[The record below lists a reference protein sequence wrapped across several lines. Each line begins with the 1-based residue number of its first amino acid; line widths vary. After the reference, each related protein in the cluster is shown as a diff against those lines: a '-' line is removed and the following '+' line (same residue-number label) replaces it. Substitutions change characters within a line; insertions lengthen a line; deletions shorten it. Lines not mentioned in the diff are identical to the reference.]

1 MSDTHRP
8 AVMLLALLL
17 TAQAACV
24 RKPVQRQPAVSSVA
38 PTLVVERFLRAV
50 NANDVQTMARLFG
63 TRDGSILNRE
73 KPDEVQKRMFILA
86 SLLHHDNYQMEGNQ
100 IVPGQLSDAIQLN
113 VRMWFG
119 ERQVVLPFTLVRT
132 KKDAWMVE
140 KIGVDRL
147 SEGG

>member
-1 MSDTHRP
+1 MSSIHRP
-8 AVMLLALLL
+8 AVALLTVL
-17 TAQAACV
+17 LILQTACV
-24 RKPVQRQPAVSSVA
+24 HRPVPTQPNVSTVA

-63 TRDGSILNRE
+63 TKDGSIVNME
-73 KPDEVQKRMFILA
+73 KSDEVQQRMFILA
-86 SLLHHDNYQMEGNQ
+86 SLLHHDDYRIEGNQ
-100 IVPGQLSDAIQLN
+100 IVPGRLNDAIQLN

-119 ERQVVLPFTLVRT
+119 ERQVVIPFLMVRA
-132 KKDAWMVE
+132 KKDAWLVE